1 MLLMSKT
8 KKINM
13 NGSDDPSYR
22 YKMPSFDIINGGNG
36 NGRFTVLR
44 NIEQISRAINHPVI
58 VICKFIAGITGS
70 NYIEARQELTG
81 SHTISDLNKHI
92 IQYIKNMV
100 LCPKCNIP
108 ETIPSV
114 YGTKKNAGIELTC
127 SARTN
132 KTPLVSNNKYADKGI
147 DIIVKYLN
155 AKNPWTITKG
165 SIVMTEHNDTSID
178 DIFSTNNNNEVNFD
192 EI

>member
-1 MLLMSKT
+1 MSKSM
-8 KKINM
+8 KINM

-22 YKMPSFDIINGGNG
+22 YKMPGFEVINGGGG
-36 NGRFTVLR
+36 NGRFTRLV
-44 NIEQISRAINHPVI
+44 NIKHISRTINHPPE

-70 NYIEARQELTG
+70 NYIDARQELTG
-81 SHTISDLNKHI
+81 NHTSSDLNKLI
-92 IQYIKNMV
+92 LLYIKNLV

-114 YGTKKNAGIELTC
+114 YGSKKNAGIELTC
-127 SARTN
+127 SACKN
-132 KTPLVSNNKYADKGI
+132 KTQISANNKYADKGI

-165 SIVMTEHNDTSID
+165 TYVNNIEQDNSVD
-178 DIFSTNNNNEVNFD
+178 DIFSNNTDDVETPFD

>member
-1 MLLMSKT
+1 
-8 KKINM
+8 
-13 NGSDDPSYR
+13 
-22 YKMPSFDIINGGNG
+22 
-36 NGRFTVLR
+36 
-44 NIEQISRAINHPVI
+44 
-58 VICKFIAGITGS
+58 
-70 NYIEARQELTG
+70 
-81 SHTISDLNKHI
+81 
-92 IQYIKNMV
+92 MV

-114 YGTKKNAGIELTC
+114 YGTKKNAGIELSC
-127 SARTN
+127 SACKN

-165 SIVMTEHNDTSID
+165 SIVMTENNETSID
-178 DIFSTNNNNEVNFD
+178 DIFSTNNETSMDDKEVNFD

>member
-1 MLLMSKT
+1 MSKSKT
-8 KKINM
+8 MKINM

-22 YKMPSFDIINGGNG
+22 YRMPGFEVVNGGGG

-44 NIEQISRAINHPVI
+44 NIDDISRSINHPVQ

-81 SHTISDLNKHI
+81 SHSASDLNKLI
-92 IQYIKNMV
+92 LQYIKNLV

-114 YGTKKNAGIELTC
+114 YGSKKNAGIEVTC
-127 SARTN
+127 SACKN
-132 KTPLVSNNKYADKGI
+132 KTQLSANNKYADKGI

-155 AKNPWTITKG
+155 ANNPWTITKG
-165 SIVMTEHNDTSID
+165 TIVMNETTNMSEKSD
-178 DIFSTNNNNEVNFD
+178 DEVCPFD